1 MLLIGLTGGIASGK
15 SFVSDAFKNLGVPVI
30 DADVL
35 AREIVEPGSVGLQQ
49 LTVHFGTDILTSA
62 HELDRAALRQI
73 IFDDPEQRKT
83 VDALL
88 HPLIRDRSDQ
98 RIKATEAQGHI
109 YAIYAVPLL
118 VETEQQDRFDRIIVV
133 DVPEAIQISRL
144 MKRDGSSK
152 QNALAIL
159 AAQAR
164 REERLAVAD
173 DIVDNTGSRDATL
186 KQVLSLHNKYK
197 NREYKNREYKNRE
210 YTNTDN
216 KNGK

>member
-35 AREIVEPGSVGLQQ
+35 AREVVEPGSVGLQK
-49 LTVHFGTDILTSA
+49 LTEHFGTGILTST

-73 IFDDPEQRKT
+73 IFDNPEHRKT
-83 VDALL
+83 VGALL
-88 HPLIRDRSDQ
+88 HPLIRDRSDILI
-98 RIKATEAQGHI
+98 RATQTQGHV

-118 VETEQQDRFDRIIVV
+118 VETDQQDRFDRIIVV

-152 QNALAIL
+152 ENALAIL
-159 AAQAR
+159 AAQAT
-164 REERLAVAD
+164 REDRLAVAD
-173 DIVDNTGSRDATL
+173 DIVDNTGSKEATL
-186 KQVLSLHNKYK
+186 KQILSLHNKF
-197 NREYKNREYKNRE
+197 
-210 YTNTDN
+210 
-216 KNGK
+216 KNGKFKNGKFKKN

>member
-197 NREYKNREYKNRE
+197 NREYKNREY
-210 YTNTDN
+210 TNTDN